1 MKETKESYGEAI
13 LDLYKLNNKKIFSQ
27 IYKHKW
33 IITIIMFLII
43 LASINGIMIYN
54 FFKILQTL

>member
-13 LDLYKLNNKKIFSQ
+13 LDLSTLNHKKIFSQ

-54 FFKILQTL
+54 FFRILQTL